1 MKPERLQELIEAFP
15 QRRIAVIGDYFLD
28 KYLEV
33 DPALAEPS
41 LETGRTA
48 HQVVHKRRGPGAAG
62 TVVNNLAALGCRTLH
77 AIGAVGEDGEAYD
90 LCQGLEQLGCSTTSL
105 LRCPELMTPTYL
117 KPRDFGIDG
126 LVGEHS
132 RYDTKNRKPTPSHI
146 VSQLTAALDHLLP
159 QLDALIIMDQVELLD
174 CGVITAAM
182 RDVLAEHAARHPQ
195 VLFWA
200 DSRRHIRQFR
210 RIVTK
215 PNQFEA
221 MGRVNP
227 LPGDEVSL
235 TDLQTVIPRIRQETG
250 APVFVTWGERGTF
263 VSEPEPRL
271 IPGVPVR
278 GPVDPTGAGDSA
290 TAGAVLALTS
300 GATPAEA
307 ALIGNLVAS
316 ITVQQL
322 GTTGIARA
330 PQLVE
335 ALTAWRERY
344 PNFEL

>member
-1 MKPERLQELIEAFP
+1 
-15 QRRIAVIGDYFLD
+15 
-28 KYLEV
+28 
-33 DPALAEPS
+33 
-41 LETGRTA
+41 
-48 HQVVHKRRGPGAAG
+48 
-62 TVVNNLAALGCRTLH
+62 
-77 AIGAVGEDGEAYD
+77 
-90 LCQGLEQLGCSTTSL
+90 
-105 LRCPELMTPTYL
+105 
-117 KPRDFGIDG
+117 
-126 LVGEHS
+126 
-132 RYDTKNRKPTPSHI
+132 
-146 VSQLTAALDHLLP
+146 LTAALDHLLP
-159 QLDALIIMDQVELLD
+159 ELDALIIMDQVELPD

-182 RDVLAEHAARHPQ
+182 RDVLAEQAARHPQ

-221 MGRVNP
+221 MGRANP

-235 TDLQTVIPRIRQETG
+235 TDLQMVIPRIRQETG

-271 IPGVPVR
+271 IPGVPVK

-290 TAGAVLALTS
+290 TAGSVLALTS

-322 GTTGIARA
+322 GTTGVARP
-330 PQLVE
+330 PQLFD
-335 ALTAWRERY
+335 ALTLWRERNV
-344 PNFEL
+344 NFEL